1 MQVDLRDYQLEAFTK
16 ARDAVRQGARRILIV
31 APTGGGKTVI
41 ASALMEMV
49 KEKGNRA
56 SFVVDRLSLIQQ
68 TSDTFDRYGLD
79 HGVIQGGHFRFKPAM
94 PLQLCSI
101 QTLGRRRWPET
112 HVDVFDE
119 AHVLHTTHKNR
130 LEEKASI
137 VIGLTATP
145 FTKGLGKWFDVVINV
160 TTTRTLIEA
169 GWLAPYRIFSC
180 AEPDMTGVAV
190 KTTGEWDETQA
201 SGKALEVVG
210 DVVAEYLKHGENR
223 KFICSAVDTVHVEEL
238 QRQFLAAGI
247 NVATYTYKDSE
258 DDRADTTNEFKK
270 PDSAIRGLITV
281 TAASRGFD
289 VPDVS
294 CVIMARPLRK
304 SLAEH
309 IQLFG
314 RGLRI
319 SPETGKKDCLVLDHS
334 GNCARFFEECE
345 SFFDAGINELD
356 DGKKRDKPK
365 PKEKP
370 EAEPVKCPDC
380 RALHKPLP
388 ACPCCGHEYP
398 KKIAVQHV
406 PGTLKELIAGGY
418 RKELSRDLWPQVAG
432 YVLERREGE
441 AARKQ
446 ALAIFKDITG
456 TWPLASWEQTN
467 PVAPSTEVRNR
478 IRSQQIRFAK
488 RRPPSS
494 GDAIGAAA

>member
-1 MQVDLRDYQLEAFTK
+1 VKVDLRDYQQTAFDK
-16 ARDAVRQGARRILIV
+16 AREAVRQGAKRILIC

-79 HGVIQGGHFRFKPAM
+79 HGVIQGGHFRFRPSM
-94 PLQLCSI
+94 PLQLCSV
-101 QTLGRRRWPET
+101 QTLGRRMWPET

-119 AHVLHTTHKNR
+119 AHVLHATHKKR
-130 LEEKASI
+130 LEERASI

-160 TTTRTLIEA
+160 TTTRALIDA

-180 AEPDMTGVAV
+180 AEPDMSGVAV
-190 KTTGEWDETQA
+190 KSTGEWDEKEA

-210 DVVAEYLKHGENR
+210 DVVAEYLKHGDGR
-223 KFICSAVDTVHVEEL
+223 KFICSAVDTAHVDEL

-247 NVATYTYKDSE
+247 NAATYTYKDSE
-258 DDRADTTNEFKK
+258 EDRADVTLEFRKA
-270 PDSAIRGLITV
+270 DSSIRGLITV

-289 VPDVS
+289 IPDVS

-319 SPETGKKDCLVLDHS
+319 ADGKKDCLVLDHS
-334 GNCARFFEECE
+334 GNCARFWQDCE
-345 SFFDAGINELD
+345 SFFDFGIDELD
-356 DGKKRDKPK
+356 DGKKKEKPK
-365 PKEKP
+365 PKEKA
-370 EAEPVKCPDC
+370 EAEPVKCPQC
-380 RALHKPLP
+380 RHVHRPMP
-388 ACPCCGHEYP
+388 HCPSCGHEYP
-398 KKIAVQHV
+398 RKAAVQHV
-406 PGTLKELIAGGY
+406 PGTLKELIAGGHH
-418 RKELSRDLWPQVAG
+418 RELTRDLWPQVCG
-432 YVLERREGE
+432 YVLERREGD
-441 AARKQ
+441 AARRQ
-446 ALAIFKDITG
+446 ALAIYKDMVG
-456 TWPLASWEQTN
+456 DWPRAKWENTK
-467 PVAPSTEVRNR
+467 PIDPSTEVRNK
-478 IRSQQIRFAK
+478 IRSQQIRFSK
-488 RRPPSS
+488 RRPEP
-494 GDAIGAAA
+494 AGAAA

>member
-1 MQVDLRDYQLEAFTK
+1 MRVDLRDYQNEAFTK
-16 ARDAVRQGARRILIV
+16 AREAVRSGAKRILIV

-49 KEKGNRA
+49 KEKGKRA

-68 TSDTFDRYGLD
+68 TSDTFDRYDLP
-79 HGVIQGGHFRFKPAM
+79 HGVIQGGHARFRPAL

-119 AHVLHTTHKNR
+119 AHVLHKTHKDR
-130 LEEKASI
+130 LESKQSI

-145 FTKGLGKWFDVVINV
+145 FTKGLANWFDVVINV
-160 TTTRTLIEA
+160 TTTRALIEQ
-169 GWLAPYRIFSC
+169 GFLSPYRIFSC
-180 AEPDMTGVAV
+180 VEPDMEGVKV
-190 KTTGEWDETQA
+190 RSTGEWDEKEA
-201 SGKALEVVG
+201 SGKALQVVG
-210 DVVAEYLKHGENR
+210 DVVAEYLKHGEGR
-223 KFICSAVDTVHVEEL
+223 KFICSGVDTTHVEEL

-247 NVATYTYKDSE
+247 NVATYTYKDKE
-258 DDRADTTNEFKK
+258 DDRADVTAEFRK

-319 SPETGKKDCLVLDHS
+319 SPETSKQDCLILDHS
-334 GNCARFFEECE
+334 GNCARFFQECE
-345 SFFDAGINELD
+345 TFFDFGADALD
-356 DGKKRDKPK
+356 DGKTKAKAKPK
-365 PKEKP
+365 KKEL
-370 EAEPVKCPDC
+370 EPQKCPTC
-380 RALHKPLP
+380 NALHKPMP
-388 ACPCCGHEYP
+388 MCPVCGHEYP
-398 KKIAVQHV
+398 KRDAIAHV
-406 PGTLKELIAGGY
+406 PGTLKELIAGGHH
-418 RKELSRDLWPQVAG
+418 KHLTNSLWPQIAG
-432 YVLERREGE
+432 YCLERRQGD

-446 ALAIFKDITG
+446 ALAIYRNIVGDWPRQ
-456 TWPLASWEQTN
+456 TWDNTTPTEPTA
-467 PVAPSTEVRNR
+467 EVRNK
-478 IRSQQIRFAK
+478 IRSEQIRFARGRVAK
-488 RRPPSS
+488 
-494 GDAIGAAA
+494 AVA

>member
-1 MQVDLRDYQLEAFTK
+1 MKVELRDYQADAFGQ
-16 ARDAVRQGARRILIV
+16 AREAVRQGARRILIC

-49 KEKGNRA
+49 KEKGKRA
-56 SFVVDRLSLIQQ
+56 SFVVDRLSLIDQ
-68 TSDTFDRYGLD
+68 TSATFDRYGLD
-79 HGVIQGGHFRFKPAM
+79 HGVIQGGHFRFHPSKA
-94 PLQLCSI
+94 LQLCSV

-119 AHVLHTTHKNR
+119 AHVLHATHKKR

-160 TTTRTLIEA
+160 TTTRKLIDA
-169 GWLAPYRIFSC
+169 GWLAPYRVFSC
-180 AEPDMTGVAV
+180 AEPDMAGVTV
-190 KTTGEWDETQA
+190 RSTGEWDEKEA

-210 DVVAEYLKHGENR
+210 DVVAEYLKHGEGR
-223 KFICSAVDTVHVEEL
+223 KFICSAVDTAHVDEL
-238 QRQFLAAGI
+238 ARQFLAAGI

-258 DDRADTTNEFKK
+258 DDRADTTREFRK

-319 SPETGKKDCLVLDHS
+319 AEGKKDCLVLDHS
-334 GNCARFFEECE
+334 GNMARFWQDCE
-345 SFFDAGINELD
+345 TFFDAGVQELD
-356 DGKKRDKPK
+356 DGKKREKPK
-365 PKEKP
+365 PKEKA
-370 EAEPVKCPDC
+370 EAEPIKCPTC
-380 RALHKPLP
+380 RHLHKPMPFCP
-388 ACPCCGHEYP
+388 ACGHEYP
-398 KKIAVQHV
+398 KRQAVQHV

-418 RKELSRDLWPQVAG
+418 RKELTAQLWPQVVG

-441 AARKQ
+441 AAKKQ
-446 ALAIFKDITG
+446 ALAIYRGMTG
-456 TWPLASWEQTN
+456 EFPKGAWFESTV
-467 PVAPSTEVRNR
+467 PVAPSAEVRNR
-478 IRSQQIRFAK
+478 IRAEQIRFAK
-488 RRPPSS
+488 GREKADRQ
-494 GDAIGAAA
+494 AVTA

>member
-1 MQVDLRDYQLEAFTK
+1 MQVTLRDYQQTAFNK
-16 ARDAVRQGARRILIV
+16 AREAVRNGARRILIC
-31 APTGGGKTVI
+31 APTGGGKTVL

-49 KEKGNRA
+49 REKGNRA

-79 HGVIQGGHFRFKPAM
+79 HGVIQGGHIRWRPSL
-94 PLQLCSI
+94 PIQLCSV
-101 QTLGRRRWPET
+101 QTLGRRRWPVT
-112 HVDVFDE
+112 AVDVFDE
-119 AHVLHTTHKNR
+119 AHVLHATHKKR
-130 LEEKASI
+130 MEEKASI

-160 TTTRTLIEA
+160 TTTRALIDA

-180 AEPDMTGVAV
+180 AEPNMDGVAV
-190 KTTGEWDETQA
+190 KKTGEWDETEA
-201 SGKALEVVG
+201 SDKALEVVG

-223 KFICSAVDTVHVEEL
+223 KFICSAVDTAHVEEL

-258 DDRADTTNEFKK
+258 EDRADTTNEFKK
-270 PDSAIRGLITV
+270 PNSAIRGLITV

-319 SPETGKKDCLVLDHS
+319 SPETGKVDCLVLDHS

-345 SFFDAGINELD
+345 SFFDFGAGELD
-356 DGKKRDKPK
+356 DGKKREKPK
-365 PKEKP
+365 PKEKK
-370 EAEPVKCPDC
+370 ELEPVKCPDC
-380 RALHKPLP
+380 RALHKPMP

-398 KKIAVQHV
+398 RRQAVQHV

-418 RKELSRDLWPQVAG
+418 RKELTHDLWPQVCG
-432 YVLERREGE
+432 YALERREGE

-446 ALAIFKDITG
+446 ALAIYKDITG
-456 TWPLASWEQTN
+456 AWPMADFASTT
-467 PVAPSTEVRNR
+467 PVTPSNEVRNR
-478 IRSQQIRFAK
+478 IRSQQIRFAH
-488 RRPPSS
+488 RRPT
-494 GDAIGAAA
+494 AEVRAAA